1 MFRTGIATS
10 HFANFAA
17 IVVALPAIAAAQDT
31 KSNISNNQQLRPDM
45 STPKTVIEGEFDV
58 KMTPVETEDP
68 KLGLMT
74 LQKTYRGKLEGTGS
88 GRMLTGMTD
97 VATSAAYVAM
107 ERITATLDGKQ
118 GSFII
123 HHRGIMEGTEQQLEI
138 EIVSDSGTDGLTGI
152 RGTMEIDVRD
162 GKHFYK
168 LNYHF
173 CNSQPEKPPTP
184 SAR

>member
-1 MFRTGIATS
+1 MN
-10 HFANFAA
+10 HFAIFAT
-17 IVVALPAIAAAQDT
+17 IVVALPAIAAAQDA

-45 STPKTVIEGEFDV
+45 STPKTVVEGEFDV

-74 LQKTYRGKLEGTGS
+74 LQKNYRGKLQGTGI

-107 ERITATLDGKQ
+107 ERITGTLDGKQ

-123 HHRGIMEGTEQQLEI
+123 HHRGIMEGDQQQLAI
-138 EIVSDSGTDGLTGI
+138 EIVPDSGIDGLTGI
-152 RGTMEIDVRD
+152 RGTMEIDIRD

-173 CNSQPEKPPTP
+173 HNSQPGRTPTP